1 MGLFK
6 KEYKVTYKRYCYIT
20 TTHTTYIKA
29 RGISHIQKIIERK
42 EAPWDVQLILVEE
55 VK

>member
-6 KEYKVTYKRYCYIT
+6 REYKVTYKRYGYIIT
-20 TTHTTYIKA
+20 TLTTYIKA
-29 RGISHIQKIIERK
+29 RSISHIQKIIERK
-42 EAPWDVQLILVEE
+42 EAPWDVQLISVEE